1 MSAYYGTDARVIA
14 SREWA
19 DADRILTF
27 FTKEFGRLEAVAKG
41 VRLVKSKLKGHLSL
55 FSHVRIMVIPS
66 RGGSEKVIWRLIDA
80 EEYAEKRVSYKTIPL
95 VQEFIEFME
104 SIVIERE
111 QSDELWGIVE
121 RLHKISSSRD
131 MLAAKIH
138 VLRAEGM
145 LPDEREL
152 ELFFSPRAVDFIRGS
167 DDGSFPA
174 TPQERSAFDIG
185 IQHIVRA
192 NHVV

>member
-66 RGGSEKVIWRLIDA
+66 RGSSERIIWRLIDA
-80 EEYAEKRVSYKTIPL
+80 EEHAEKRVSHKTIQL

-104 SIVIERE
+104 SIVVERE
-111 QSDELWGIVE
+111 QSDELWGIIE
-121 RLHKISSSRD
+121 RLHEISSPRD
-131 MLAAKIH
+131 MLVAKIH
-138 VLRAEGM
+138 LLRAEGM
-145 LPDEREL
+145 LPDEGEL
-152 ELFFSPRAVDFIRGS
+152 ELFFSPKAVNFIRGG
-167 DDGSFPA
+167 DNDSFPD
-174 TPQERSAFDIG
+174 TPNERSAFDAG